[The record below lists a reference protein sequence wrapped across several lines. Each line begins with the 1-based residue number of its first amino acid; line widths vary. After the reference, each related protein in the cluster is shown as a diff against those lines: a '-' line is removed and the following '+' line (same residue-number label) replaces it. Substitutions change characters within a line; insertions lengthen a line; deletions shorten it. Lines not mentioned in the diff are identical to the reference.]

1 MIYRCKDY
9 KNVTREKI
17 FLWSR
22 FFVCFWVF
30 GSYSWNIR
38 IFSSLGLESFIS
50 RNIRN
55 FLRVLSFTFR
65 TRTVIFWN
73 IRESSVSRNRRTIFG
88 AEWRNSWTKFRK
100 RFWELRSES
109 AVGSYFCKPFHHRCL
124 TVFWICLV
132 FWMYQGSKYTFP
144 EIQEKNF

>member
-9 KNVTREKI
+9 KNFTREKI
-17 FLWSR
+17 FLRSR

-38 IFSSLGLESFIS
+38 IFLSLGLESSIS

-65 TRTVIFWN
+65 TGTVIFWN
-73 IRESSVSRNRRTIFG
+73 IRESSVSRNRRAIFR

-100 RFWELRSES
+100 RFWGLRSES
-109 AVGSYFCKPFHHRCL
+109 VVGSNFCKPFHRRCL
-124 TVFWICLV
+124 AVFWICLV

-144 EIQEKNF
+144 EIQEKIF